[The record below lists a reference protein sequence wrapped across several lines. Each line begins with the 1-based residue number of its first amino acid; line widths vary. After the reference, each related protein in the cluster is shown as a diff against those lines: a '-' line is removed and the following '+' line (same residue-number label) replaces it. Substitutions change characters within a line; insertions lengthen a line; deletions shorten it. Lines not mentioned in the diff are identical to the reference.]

1 MVLMY
6 YSAACT
12 RENSGSGCGGIEMKL
27 NLYEQ
32 SGSDNHGC
40 EAIIRATIDMFRHDF
55 ESIELFSSLPESEY
69 QYGLDQV
76 CNVHLQGEAIRTYSL
91 SAL

>member
-1 MVLMY
+1 
-6 YSAACT
+6 
-12 RENSGSGCGGIEMKL
+12 MKL

-91 SAL
+91 EHIVGKVEALKTYVSEHAE